1 MVFSSLLFVYAF
13 FPLNLLFYWLMP
25 DLQRKN
31 RVMLIFSL
39 IFYAWAGPPYLLLLV
54 GMTFADWVVTK
65 AMATCEEQSRRKRWL
80 VIGCVINLG
89 LLGIFKY
96 LTFILQNVHNLFGI
110 PHNVV
115 SIALP
120 IGISFYT
127 FQLLSYM
134 VDVYRRDVEAQQS
147 FFTLLLYVSMFHQCI
162 AGPIVRY
169 EHVER
174 ELTNRKMLLPDV
186 TYGIRRF
193 TIGLAK
199 KALLANTC
207 GSYADTFLA
216 VTGAGTDP
224 ATIYSTLVGQPALS
238 VWLGMFAYTMQIY
251 LDFSAYSDMAI
262 GMGRMIGFH
271 YRENFNY
278 PYISRSITEFW
289 RRWHISLSSF
299 FRDYLYIPLGG
310 NRCDVHRHITNLLIV
325 WALTGFWHGASW
337 NFLFWGLYYFL
348 FLVGEKY
355 LFSKWLSSAP
365 RVLTRVYTI
374 LVFSF
379 GWMIF
384 RFETLGQVFAVLRGL
399 FGLNGNGFTNYET
412 NVALQSSFIFF
423 IVAILACT
431 PVIKAFGEWLRD
443 RALTDRGAQ
452 IVMQISTIAT
462 PALLLIVSTAALV
475 GDSYNPFLYFRF

>member
-13 FPLNLLFYWLMP
+13 FPLNILFYHLMP
-25 DLQRKN
+25 NLKWKN
-31 RVMLIFSL
+31 RIMLVFSL
-39 IFYAWAGPPYLLLLV
+39 IFYAWAGPAYLLLLV
-54 GMTFADWVVTK
+54 GMTFADWVVAK
-65 AMATCEEQSRRKRWL
+65 EMAKCWDQKLRRRWL
-80 VIGCVINLG
+80 IVGCVINLG
-89 LLGIFKY
+89 LLCFFKY
-96 LTFILQNVHNLFGI
+96 LTFFLQNFHNLFGVPETVLAI
-110 PHNVV
+110 T
-115 SIALP
+115 LP

-134 VDVYRRDVEAQQS
+134 VDVYRQDVEPQQN

-169 EHVER
+169 EHVEQ
-174 ELTNRKMLLPDV
+174 ELTHRKILRADV
-186 TYGIRRF
+186 AYGIRRF
-193 TIGLAK
+193 TVGLAK

-207 GSYADTFLA
+207 GSFADTFLA
-216 VTGAGTDP
+216 PTSSE
-224 ATIYSTLVGQPALS
+224 TIYNTLVGQPALS
-238 VWLGMFAYTMQIY
+238 VWLGMLAYTMQIY

-278 PYISRSITEFW
+278 PYISKSITEFW

-299 FRDYLYIPLGG
+299 FRDYVYIPLGG
-310 NRCDVHRHITNLLIV
+310 NRCSKRRHILNLLIV

-348 FLVGEKY
+348 FLVAEKY
-355 LFSKWLSSAP
+355 LFP
-365 RVLTRVYTI
+365 RWSRSGPTVLTRLYTI

-384 RFETLGQVFAVLRGL
+384 RFEAPSQIWAVFKGL

-412 NVALQSSFIFF
+412 NVALKSSFLFL

-431 PVIKAFGEWLRD
+431 PLVKWLGEQLRD
-443 RALTDRGAQ
+443 RAVTSYGAQ
-452 IVMQISTIAT
+452 VALQVVEIAA
-462 PALLLIVSTAALV
+462 PILLLLLSTAALV

>member
-1 MVFSSLLFVYAF
+1 
-13 FPLNLLFYWLMP
+13 
-25 DLQRKN
+25 
-31 RVMLIFSL
+31 MLAI
-39 IFYAWAGPPYLLLLV
+39 
-54 GMTFADWVVTK
+54 T
-65 AMATCEEQSRRKRWL
+65 
-80 VIGCVINLG
+80 
-89 LLGIFKY
+89 
-96 LTFILQNVHNLFGI
+96 
-110 PHNVV
+110 
-115 SIALP
+115 LP

-134 VDVYRRDVEAQQS
+134 VDVYRQDVEPQQN

-169 EHVER
+169 EHVEQ
-174 ELTNRKMLLPDV
+174 ELTNRKILRADV
-186 TYGIRRF
+186 AYGIRRF
-193 TIGLAK
+193 TVGLAK

-207 GSYADTFLA
+207 GSFADTFLA
-216 VTGAGTDP
+216 PTSSE
-224 ATIYSTLVGQPALS
+224 TIYNTLVGQPALS
-238 VWLGMFAYTMQIY
+238 VWLGMLAYTMQIY

-299 FRDYLYIPLGG
+299 FRDYVYIPLGG
-310 NRCDVHRHITNLLIV
+310 NRCSKRRHILNLLIV

-348 FLVGEKY
+348 FLVAEKY
-355 LFSKWLSSAP
+355 LFP
-365 RVLTRVYTI
+365 RWSRSGPTVLTRLYTI

-384 RFETLGQVFAVLRGL
+384 RFEAPSQIWAVCKGL

-412 NVALQSSFIFF
+412 NVALKSSFLFL

-431 PVIKAFGEWLRD
+431 PLVKWLGEQLRD
-443 RALTDRGAQ
+443 RAVTSYGAQ
-452 IVMQISTIAT
+452 VALQVVEIAA
-462 PALLLIVSTAALV
+462 PILLLLLSTAALV